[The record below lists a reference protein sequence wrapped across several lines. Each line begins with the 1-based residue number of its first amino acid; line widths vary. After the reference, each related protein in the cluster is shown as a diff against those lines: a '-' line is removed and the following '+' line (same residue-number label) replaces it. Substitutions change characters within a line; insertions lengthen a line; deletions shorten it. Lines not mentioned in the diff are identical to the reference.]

1 MASVSSRIAP
11 SGRATTGRKQLAPL
25 ASRRRVM
32 AVLAS
37 AVFALV
43 GSVLTVSPV
52 AADPV
57 GQVLVDGHAINGP
70 GFNASDVTFAN
81 GVLSVTNPVGD
92 PDDTITEIDGTVSS
106 GSVSIT
112 SVSGTFD
119 ACSWSGTP
127 QSFQCPTGIGI
138 GPGSNISLQLTFSQ
152 PHSQGLSAVN
162 VIFDFGLPPACA
174 DPSFSAQ
181 SAVTQRAAFLTSA
194 QAVNCKPPGQ
204 TKLLSA
210 NINQRL
216 RTASFH
222 LSAHQA
228 TGYKC
233 ELLRDRRLM
242 FLHTCSSTKTYGNP
256 LPSGNY
262 TFVAWGTDAG
272 GLSAHPAI
280 KTFTIAKR

>member
-1 MASVSSRIAP
+1 M
-11 SGRATTGRKQLAPL
+11 G
-25 ASRRRVM
+25 
-32 AVLAS
+32 VLAS

-43 GSVLTVSPV
+43 ASALTVSPA

-70 GFNASDVTFAN
+70 GFKASDVTFAN

-92 PDDTITEIDGTVSS
+92 PDDTITEIDGTVNS

-112 SVSGTFD
+112 SVNGTFD
-119 ACSWSGTP
+119 ACSVSGAP

-152 PHSQGLSAVN
+152 PYSQGLSAVN

-174 DPSFSAQ
+174 DPSSSTQ
-181 SAVTQRAAFLTSA
+181 STVTQHAAPLMSA
-194 QAVNCKPPGQ
+194 DAVNCNPPGG
-204 TKLLSA
+204 TKLLNA
-210 NINQRL
+210 NSNQRR

-242 FLHTCSSTKTYGNP
+242 FLHTCPSTKTYGNP
-256 LPSGNY
+256 LPPGAY
-262 TFVAWGTDAG
+262 TFVAWGMDAG

-280 KTFTIAKR
+280 KTFTIA

>member
-1 MASVSSRIAP
+1 V
-11 SGRATTGRKQLAPL
+11 G
-25 ASRRRVM
+25 
-32 AVLAS
+32 VLAS
-37 AVFALV
+37 VVFALV
-43 GSVLTVSPV
+43 GTALTVGPA

-57 GQVLVDGHAINGP
+57 RQVLVDGHAINGP

-112 SVSGTFD
+112 SVDGTFD
-119 ACSWSGTP
+119 PCSWSGTP

-138 GPGSNISLQLTFSQ
+138 GPGSNISLQLAFSQ
-152 PHSQGLSAVN
+152 PYSQGLSAVN

-174 DPSFSAQ
+174 DPSSSTQSTAQHVALRMSA
-181 SAVTQRAAFLTSA
+181 A
-194 QAVNCKPPGQ
+194 AVNCNPPGQ

-210 NINQRL
+210 NINHQR

-222 LSAHQA
+222 VTAHQA

-233 ELLRDRRLM
+233 ELLRNRRLM

-256 LPSGNY
+256 LPAGNY

-272 GLSAHPAI
+272 GLSAHPVI
-280 KTFTIAKR
+280 KTFTIA